1 MADRRLTSMEL
12 LYSRG
17 NGQVFVYRAWD
28 EVRQKRVCVK
38 EQRCVT
44 IREFNRKLQEGMNQC
59 SLAHYGICKL
69 YECFLKQD
77 RTQLYYV
84 IEMELMERDLEK
96 EISARTV
103 AWPERE
109 FKQMV
114 FVLVDALAY
123 AQEHGVCHR
132 DIGPQNIFLTR
143 NGSVKLGDFGS
154 SIRNVDDEDEI
165 AGSSTTNPIYQCPLL
180 QKQASLGSYQND
192 VFALGLTFLTM
203 ARLKDIAQLL
213 MLPELEGKLRE
224 EVETMRYSE
233 GMKSLVRAMLQTEEE
248 HRCDFVELRRVMMG
262 SLQLQDVSLR
272 LLNKCLLCHIRIL
285 PSEVQH
291 QVTLKCES
299 VHVFCTQACFRLYLE
314 RSSSLQPAIDSA
326 CCPKKKCR
334 KAIDK
339 ALIKDYF
346 LRPQSYERPPSPN
359 FALPPRHPDPT
370 TLSRICLFCQSPI
383 RMPDIEASFRQLSSD
398 HTVSLPCDESAHV
411 FCSPECVRD
420 YVRDATRGLRRKV
433 ESVGCPVCRQPIPTE
448 LIYKAFGGRGK
459 LQKEVERNQI
469 RWMYCKVC
477 KTKKADI
484 MLACGHSFC
493 RRCLKTEYEMLRV
506 QGYVGLQCMVC
517 HRRVYQ
523 APDYSD
529 FCKIV

>member
-1 MADRRLTSMEL
+1 
-12 LYSRG
+12 
-17 NGQVFVYRAWD
+17 
-28 EVRQKRVCVK
+28 
-38 EQRCVT
+38 
-44 IREFNRKLQEGMNQC
+44 
-59 SLAHYGICKL
+59 
-69 YECFLKQD
+69 
-77 RTQLYYV
+77 
-84 IEMELMERDLEK
+84 
-96 EISARTV
+96 
-103 AWPERE
+103 
-109 FKQMV
+109 
-114 FVLVDALAY
+114 
-123 AQEHGVCHR
+123 
-132 DIGPQNIFLTR
+132 
-143 NGSVKLGDFGS
+143 
-154 SIRNVDDEDEI
+154 
-165 AGSSTTNPIYQCPLL
+165 
-180 QKQASLGSYQND
+180 
-192 VFALGLTFLTM
+192 
-203 ARLKDIAQLL
+203 
-213 MLPELEGKLRE
+213 
-224 EVETMRYSE
+224 MRYSE

-477 KTKKADI
+477 KSKKADI
-484 MLACGHSFC
+484 MLACGHCFC